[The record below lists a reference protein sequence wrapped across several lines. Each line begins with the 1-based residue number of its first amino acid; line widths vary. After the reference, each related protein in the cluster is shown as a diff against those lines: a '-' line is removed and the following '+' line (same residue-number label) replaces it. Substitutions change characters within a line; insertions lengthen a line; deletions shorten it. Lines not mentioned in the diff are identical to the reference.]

1 MAIDYQNIYSDLIE
15 GGDMSMDRENQN
27 VTSPYTGQLNLPTQ
41 EEILADV
48 DPLQT
53 GMDPSGIVQTGIGL
67 QSQGKKILEGLGIQN
82 PFANPYAVE
91 GTSGFAQTNLG
102 SKVMFKD
109 APLADA
115 TAFQNP
121 ETLQVFQPDM
131 LYTEGGQAFDSI
143 AAAEAA
149 GVDPTTLTPG
159 SEVAGTVPVAQTG
172 TGSFLTNLSG
182 GAGGAAAAKAGGI
195 VALAG
200 TGIKMIADDDD
211 PTTMNVGETVGTG
224 LQAGGTG
231 VAAAGLLA
239 KAGILGTAGSAAL
252 LSAVPVVGLAAAAF
266 GLLRGK
272 KKRDEARRL
281 EKEREI
287 QQKTVDA
294 YRESFDNY
302 AARRQRF
309 LAEQSKEQRD
319 AGLRNIYSA

>member
-15 GGDMSMDRENQN
+15 GGDMSMEKENPN

-41 EEILADV
+41 EEILSDV

-102 SKVMFKD
+102 SQVMFKD

-121 ETLQVFQPDM
+121 TTNQIFQPDM
-131 LYTEGGQAFDSI
+131 LYTESGQAFESI
-143 AAAEAA
+143 TAAEAA

-172 TGSFLTNLSG
+172 TGSFLTDLTG
-182 GAGGAAAAKAGGI
+182 GGGSAAAAKAGG
-195 VALAG
+195 VTALLG

-211 PTTMNVGETVGTG
+211 PTTMNLGETVGTG

-231 VAAAGLLA
+231 IAAAGLL
-239 KAGILGTAGSAAL
+239 GLGAT
-252 LSAVPVVGLAAAAF
+252 AVPIVGLAAAAF

-272 KKRDEARRL
+272 KKRDKARRL
-281 EKEREI
+281 AKEREI

-294 YRESFDNY
+294 YRDSFDNY

>member
-1 MAIDYQNIYSDLIE
+1 MAIDYKNIYSDLIE
-15 GGDMSMDRENQN
+15 GGDMSMDRENPN

-41 EEILADV
+41 EDILADV

-121 ETLQVFQPDM
+121 TTNQIFQPDM
-131 LYTEGGQAFDSI
+131 LYTEGGQAFESI
-143 AAAEAA
+143 SAAEAA
-149 GVDPTTLTPG
+149 GIDATTLTPG

-172 TGSFLTNLSG
+172 TGSFLTDLTG
-182 GAGGAAAAKAGGI
+182 GGGSAAAAKAGGI
-195 VALAG
+195 TALVG

-231 VAAAGLLA
+231 IAAAGLL
-239 KAGILGTAGSAAL
+239 GLGAT
-252 LSAVPVVGLAAAAF
+252 AVPIVGLAAAAF

-281 EKEREI
+281 AKEREI
-287 QQKTVDA
+287 QQKTVDS
-294 YRESFDNY
+294 YRDSFDNY

-309 LAEQSKEQRD
+309 LSEQSKEQRD
-319 AGLRNIYSA
+319 AGLKNIYSA

>member
-1 MAIDYQNIYSDLIE
+1 MAIDYKNIYSDLIE
-15 GGDMSMDRENQN
+15 GGDMSMDRENPN
-27 VTSPYTGQLNLPTQ
+27 VTSPYTGQLNVPTQ
-41 EEILADV
+41 EDILADV

-91 GTSGFAQTNLG
+91 GTGGFAQTNLG

-121 ETLQVFQPDM
+121 TTNQIFQPDM

-143 AAAEAA
+143 SAAEAA

-172 TGSFLTNLSG
+172 TGSFLTDLTG
-182 GAGGAAAAKAGGI
+182 GGGSAAAAKAGG
-195 VALAG
+195 VTALVG

-231 VAAAGLLA
+231 IAAAGLL
-239 KAGILGTAGSAAL
+239 GLGAT
-252 LSAVPVVGLAAAAF
+252 AVPIVGLAAAAF

-281 EKEREI
+281 AKEREI

-294 YRESFDNY
+294 YRDSFDNY

-309 LAEQSKEQRD
+309 LSEQSKEQRD
-319 AGLRNIYSA
+319 AGLKNIYSA

>member
-15 GGDMSMDRENQN
+15 GGDMSMDRENPN

-172 TGSFLTNLSG
+172 TGSFLTDLTG
-182 GAGGAAAAKAGGI
+182 GGGSAAAAKAGGI
-195 VALAG
+195 TALVG

-231 VAAAGLLA
+231 VAAAGLL
-239 KAGILGTAGSAAL
+239 GLGATAI
-252 LSAVPVVGLAAAAF
+252 PIVGLAAAAF

-309 LAEQSKEQRD
+309 LREQSKEQRD
-319 AGLRNIYSA
+319 AGLKNIYSA

>member
-15 GGDMSMDRENQN
+15 GGDMSMEKENPN

-41 EEILADV
+41 EEILSDV

-102 SKVMFKD
+102 SQVMFKD

-121 ETLQVFQPDM
+121 TTNQIFQPDM
-131 LYTEGGQAFDSI
+131 LYTESGQAFESI
-143 AAAEAA
+143 TAAEAA

-172 TGSFLTNLSG
+172 TGSFLTDLTG
-182 GAGGAAAAKAGGI
+182 GGGSAAAAKAGG
-195 VALAG
+195 VTALLG

-211 PTTMNVGETVGTG
+211 PTTMNLGETVGTG

-231 VAAAGLLA
+231 IAAAGLL
-239 KAGILGTAGSAAL
+239 GLGAT
-252 LSAVPVVGLAAAAF
+252 AVPIVGLAAAAF

-281 EKEREI
+281 AKEREI

-294 YRESFDNY
+294 YRDSFDNY

>member
-1 MAIDYQNIYSDLIE
+1 MGIE
-15 GGDMSMDRENQN
+15 
-27 VTSPYTGQLNLPTQ
+27 
-41 EEILADV
+41 
-48 DPLQT
+48 
-53 GMDPSGIVQTGIGL
+53 
-67 QSQGKKILEGLGIQN
+67 N

-91 GTSGFAQTNLG
+91 GTSGFAQTKLG

-143 AAAEAA
+143 ASAEAA
-149 GVDPTTLTPG
+149 GIDPTTLTPG
-159 SEVAGTVPVAQTG
+159 SEVSGTVPVAQTG
-172 TGSFLTNLSG
+172 TGSFLTDLTG
-182 GAGGAAAAKAGGI
+182 GGGSAAAAKAGGI
-195 VALAG
+195 TALLG
-200 TGIKMIADDDD
+200 TGVKMIADDDD
-211 PTTMNVGETVGTG
+211 PTTMNVGETIGTG

-231 VAAAGLLA
+231 IAAAGLL
-239 KAGILGTAGSAAL
+239 KLGAT
-252 LSAVPVVGLAAAAF
+252 AVPIVGLAAAAF

-294 YRESFDNY
+294 YRDSFDNY

>member
-15 GGDMSMDRENQN
+15 GGDMSMEKENPN

-41 EEILADV
+41 EEILSDV

-53 GMDPSGIVQTGIGL
+53 GMDPSGIVQTGIGI

-102 SKVMFKD
+102 SQVMFKD

-121 ETLQVFQPDM
+121 TTNQIFQPDM
-131 LYTEGGQAFDSI
+131 LYTESGQAFESI
-143 AAAEAA
+143 TAAEAA

-182 GAGGAAAAKAGGI
+182 GGGSAAAAKAGG
-195 VALAG
+195 VTALLG

-211 PTTMNVGETVGTG
+211 PTTMNLGETVGTG

-231 VAAAGLLA
+231 IAAAGLL
-239 KAGILGTAGSAAL
+239 GLGAT
-252 LSAVPVVGLAAAAF
+252 AVPIVGLAAAAF

-281 EKEREI
+281 AKEREI

-294 YRESFDNY
+294 YRDSFDNY

>member
-1 MAIDYQNIYSDLIE
+1 MAIDYKNIYSDLIE
-15 GGDMSMDRENQN
+15 GGDMSMDRENPN

-41 EEILADV
+41 EDILADV

-121 ETLQVFQPDM
+121 TTNQIFQPDM
-131 LYTEGGQAFDSI
+131 LYTEGGQAFESI
-143 AAAEAA
+143 SAAEAA
-149 GVDPTTLTPG
+149 GIDATTLTPG
-159 SEVAGTVPVAQTG
+159 S
-172 TGSFLTNLSG
+172 
-182 GAGGAAAAKAGGI
+182 
-195 VALAG
+195 ALVG

-231 VAAAGLLA
+231 IAAAGLL
-239 KAGILGTAGSAAL
+239 GLGAT
-252 LSAVPVVGLAAAAF
+252 AVPIVGLAAAAF

-281 EKEREI
+281 AKEREI
-287 QQKTVDA
+287 QQKTVDS
-294 YRESFDNY
+294 YRDSFDNY

-309 LAEQSKEQRD
+309 LSEQSKEQRD
-319 AGLRNIYSA
+319 AGLKNIYSA

>member
-15 GGDMSMDRENQN
+15 GGDMSMEKENPN

-41 EEILADV
+41 EEILSDV

-102 SKVMFKD
+102 SQVMFKD

-121 ETLQVFQPDM
+121 TTNQIFQPDM
-131 LYTEGGQAFDSI
+131 LYTESGQAFESI
-143 AAAEAA
+143 TAAEAA

-172 TGSFLTNLSG
+172 TGSFLTDLTG
-182 GAGGAAAAKAGGI
+182 GGGSAAAAKAGG
-195 VALAG
+195 VTALLG

-211 PTTMNVGETVGTG
+211 PTTMNLGETVGTG

-231 VAAAGLLA
+231 IAAAGLL
-239 KAGILGTAGSAAL
+239 GLGAT
-252 LSAVPVVGLAAAAF
+252 AVPIVGLAAAAF

-281 EKEREI
+281 AKEREI

-294 YRESFDNY
+294 YRDSFENY

>member
-1 MAIDYQNIYSDLIE
+1 MAIDYKNIYSDLIE
-15 GGDMSMDRENQN
+15 GGDMSMEKENPN

-41 EEILADV
+41 EEILSDV

-53 GMDPSGIVQTGIGL
+53 GMDPSGIVQTATGL

-91 GTSGFAQTNLG
+91 GTGGFAQTNLG

-115 TAFQNP
+115 TAFKNP
-121 ETLQVFQPDM
+121 TTNQIFQPDM

-143 AAAEAA
+143 SAAEAA
-149 GVDPTTLTPG
+149 GIDPTTLTPA
-159 SEVAGTVPVAQTG
+159 SEVAGTVPVTQTG
-172 TGSFLTNLSG
+172 AGGFLSDLTGG
-182 GAGGAAAAKAGGI
+182 GGGAAAAKAGGI
-195 VALAG
+195 TALVG

-231 VAAAGLLA
+231 IAAAGLL
-239 KAGILGTAGSAAL
+239 GLGATAI
-252 LSAVPVVGLAAAAF
+252 PVVGLAAAAC

-294 YRESFDNY
+294 YRDSFDNF

-309 LAEQSKEQRD
+309 LTEQSKEQRD
-319 AGLRNIYSA
+319 AGLKNIYSV

>member
-15 GGDMSMDRENQN
+15 GGDMSMEKENPN

-41 EEILADV
+41 EEILSDV

-102 SKVMFKD
+102 SQVMFKD

-121 ETLQVFQPDM
+121 TTNQIFQPDM
-131 LYTEGGQAFDSI
+131 LYTESGQAFESI
-143 AAAEAA
+143 TAAEAA

-172 TGSFLTNLSG
+172 TGSFLTDLTG
-182 GAGGAAAAKAGGI
+182 GGGSAAAAKAGG
-195 VALAG
+195 VTALLG

-231 VAAAGLLA
+231 IAAAGLL
-239 KAGILGTAGSAAL
+239 GLGAT
-252 LSAVPVVGLAAAAF
+252 AVPIVGLAAAAF

-281 EKEREI
+281 AKEREI

-294 YRESFDNY
+294 YRDSFENY

>member
-1 MAIDYQNIYSDLIE
+1 MAINYKNIYSDLIE
-15 GGDMSMDRENQN
+15 GGDMSMDRENPN
-27 VTSPYTGQLNLPTQ
+27 VTSPYTGQLNVPTQ
-41 EEILADV
+41 EDILADV

-121 ETLQVFQPDM
+121 TTNQIFQPDM

-143 AAAEAA
+143 SAAEAA
-149 GVDPTTLTPG
+149 GIDPTTLTQG

-172 TGSFLTNLSG
+172 TGNFLTNLSG
-182 GAGGAAAAKAGGI
+182 GGGSAAAAKAGG
-195 VALAG
+195 VTALVG

-231 VAAAGLLA
+231 IAAAGLL
-239 KAGILGTAGSAAL
+239 GLGAT
-252 LSAVPVVGLAAAAF
+252 AVPIVGLAAAAF

-281 EKEREI
+281 AKEREI

-294 YRESFDNY
+294 YRDSFDNY

-319 AGLRNIYSA
+319 AGLKNIYSA